1 MTTSPAATPLPRCA
15 CIDIGSNTTR
25 LLVAE
30 AAGSRLRELVS
41 ERAFTHLGATG
52 AGEVGP
58 HKIAEVASIVARQLH
73 LAEELGVR
81 STRVIATAAVRDAL
95 DKHAL
100 AAAIEAACGATMEI
114 LSSEDEARLAFA
126 GAIGTLV
133 APPAGLLGVVDVGGG
148 STELVVGTAAG
159 GVVWSISLPVGS
171 SGLTRAELPSDP
183 PTPAELA
190 ALRAKLGELFGDLD
204 APQPVAAYAVG
215 GSATSMQRLLGVAL
229 DCDALTRGLQ
239 TLVARP
245 SQEVALRLGLHAD
258 RARLLPAGILLLDAA
273 SRALGAPLLLAG
285 GGLREGVVLE
295 QLAALT

>member
-1 MTTSPAATPLPRCA
+1 MTTSTAATPLPRCA

-30 AAGSRLRELVS
+30 AAGSRLRELIS

-58 HKIAEVASIVARQLH
+58 HKIAEVASIVARQLR
-73 LAEELGVR
+73 LADELGVR

-95 DKHAL
+95 DKRAL

-126 GAIGTLV
+126 GAIGALV

-148 STELVVGTAAG
+148 STELVVGTATG

-171 SGLTRAELPSDP
+171 SGLTHAELPSDP

-190 ALRAKLGELFGDLD
+190 ALRARLGELFGDVD
-204 APQPVAAYAVG
+204 APQPAAAYAVG

-239 TLVARP
+239 ALVARP

-295 QLAALT
+295 QLAALK